1 MKFSKQK
8 ALGITLTLQLLIY
21 CVCALLLGAASKKL
35 NGSAMLVL
43 SCISAALTFAI
54 PCLTYTYFTK
64 TPVFRCITV
73 KKSSNNRT
81 RNLSKNILTF
91 IIAVSLTVTAV
102 NIVGALTDLVASLFG
117 ISHEAAA
124 PTGFVSLLLTFI
136 RSVILAAFFEE
147 LLFRGIV
154 LNAFEST
161 RNSRKLIISA
171 LLFALM
177 HYNLLSFFY
186 AFVAGAI
193 LSYFAIRT
201 GSVVFT
207 MLVHL
212 TQNLTVFI
220 FSVLRVYLE
229 ADVFGTASSV
239 SFVIFAA
246 VAVLGTMYLIAF
258 ELKSSKKCSDTA
270 PTENHNALPRELI
283 IYIIL
288 AAVFTILN
296 F

>member
-8 ALGITLTLQLLIY
+8 ALGIALTLQLLLY
-21 CVCALLLGAASKKL
+21 CVCALLFSAASKKL
-35 NGSAMLVL
+35 DATAMLVL
-43 SCISAALTFAI
+43 SCISAVIIFTV
-54 PCLTYTYFTK
+54 PCLTYTNLTK
-64 TPVFRCITV
+64 TPVFMCMTV
-73 KKSSNNRT
+73 EKTSIDRT

-102 NIVGALTDLVASLFG
+102 NVVGTLTDLVASFFG
-117 ISHEAAA
+117 ISHEAAT

-161 RNSRKLIISA
+161 RNSKKLLLSA

-177 HYNLLSFFY
+177 HYSMLSFFY
-186 AFVAGAI
+186 AFVAGAV

-201 GSVVFT
+201 GSVSFT

-220 FSVLRVYLE
+220 FSVLKVYLNS
-229 ADVFGTASSV
+229 DVFAIASRV
-239 SFVIFAA
+239 SFVIFALTA
-246 VAVLGTMYLIAF
+246 IFGTAYLVVF
-258 ELKSSKKCSDTA
+258 ELRKQKKCTDTTPIEHRSSLA
-270 PTENHNALPRELI
+270 KEVL

-288 AAVFTILN
+288 ATVFTTLN